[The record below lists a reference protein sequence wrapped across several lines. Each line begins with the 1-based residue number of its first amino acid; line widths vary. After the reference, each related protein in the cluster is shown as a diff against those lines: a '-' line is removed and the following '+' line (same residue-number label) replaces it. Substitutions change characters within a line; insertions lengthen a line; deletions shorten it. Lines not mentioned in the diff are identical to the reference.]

1 MAIKHFRIYMLFL
14 CMVAISLFF
23 GLRMLGQDSDFIS
36 YETFY
41 DSINDQFAFS
51 DTRFEFGF
59 VLISYFF
66 KQVLNTDIHVLLV
79 FIAFVSLTIKQYLF
93 SKSNNRFLIAIIYLM
108 GIGLLHE
115 MTQIRV
121 AIAISFVLLSLYFK
135 SNERTKLSFL
145 FFILSILFHYSMAF
159 FIMGLIIPNSWLAN
173 NKLKIPVIFLYAV
186 IAAVIL
192 YFIQGILISNFSM
205 IRLYASRADNES
217 FNFASIRFMGLL
229 LPLIIG
235 VFSFNNLSVFQKR
248 CFIISMAAYAIS
260 IPASLIPTIASRIFE
275 LGWTCFYFWVPGVTN
290 RWNKTIALFFLTF
303 VSVYFAVRN
312 IYLEPIFGMQ

>member
-1 MAIKHFRIYMLFL
+1 MAIKYFRIYMLFL

-36 YETFY
+36 YKTFY
-41 DSINDQFAFS
+41 DSINDHFSFS
-51 DTRFEFGF
+51 DTRFEIGF

-66 KQVLNTDIHVLLV
+66 KQVLNADMHVLLV
-79 FIAFVSLTIKQYLF
+79 VIAFISLTIKQYLF
-93 SKSNNRFLIAIIYLM
+93 SKGNNSFLITIIYLM

-121 AIAISFVLLSLYFK
+121 AIAVSFALISLYLK
-135 SNERTKLSFL
+135 SKESIKLSFL
-145 FFILSILFHYSMAF
+145 FFLLSMMFHYSMAF
-159 FIMGLIIPNSWLAN
+159 FIMGLIIPNSWLFD
-173 NKLKIPVIFLYAV
+173 NKLKIPVIFLYGV
-186 IAAVIL
+186 IAAAML
-192 YFIQGILISNFSM
+192 YFIQDILISNFSM

-248 CFIISMAAYAIS
+248 CFIISMAAYAIAV
-260 IPASLIPTIASRIFE
+260 PASLIPTIASRVFE
-275 LGWTCFYFWVPGVTN
+275 LGWTCFYFWVPGITGK
-290 RWNKTIALFFLTF
+290 WKKFFALCLLAF
-303 VSVYFAVRN
+303 VSIYFAVRN
-312 IYLEPIFGMQ
+312 IYLEPIFGLH